1 MPIALP
7 PIAVVKRRSWV
18 WAAAILRSLASA
30 SAEEHKTYWDLATF
44 QELSALVPELSGARP
59 RGLAPGGMELWMQNQ
74 FRLPETPSTV
84 LRGEFRQPGRV
95 DCAVL
100 LEVGEPEKARTY
112 LLIATRDGKRWVR
125 LFMGAME
132 ERGDLLWDEEKH
144 VLLLDTGERHRR
156 TRPAT
161 MTWEPGRQT
170 AQFGYVLED
179 WQVVPYTWEAA
190 ASRFHRGDPYWLE
203 KN

>member
-1 MPIALP
+1 MRTPLRLS
-7 PIAVVKRRSWV
+7 AVVKAEV
-18 WAAAILRSLASA
+18 WACAAAVLLCLASA
-30 SAEEHKTYWDLATF
+30 SAEENKTYWDLATF

-59 RGLAPGGMELWMQNQ
+59 RGLAPGGMELWIQNQ
-74 FRLPETPSTV
+74 LRLPESPATV

-100 LEVGEPEKARTY
+100 LEVGEPGKARTH

-125 LFMGAME
+125 LLLTAVE

-144 VLLLDTGERHRR
+144 VLVLDTGERHRR

-161 MTWEPGRQT
+161 MTWGPEGRT

-179 WQVVPYTWEAA
+179 WQVVPYAWDAA
-190 ASRFHRGDPYWLE
+190 TGRFHRGEPYWLE